1 MMKVYVGFVYSY
13 DGFHTHSYMEEVF
26 GSEEKAIEWVM
37 AFPDTP
43 YDWRDYS
50 EYEVK

>member
-1 MMKVYVGFVYSY
+1 MKVQVGFVYSY

-37 AFPDTP
+37 DFNVTQS
-43 YDWRDYS
+43 DWRDYT